1 MSYEIIKRIVTELEE
16 AFHDFDVQVLEAS
29 KEFALQRAAEVKE
42 YIKSPEFISRS
53 TSTEAKY
60 RKAHDMAGGKTWFE
74 IFSTRGTKDILE
86 FVEKNHKTT
95 IAKRNASI
103 AKKLEKAEVTQVVDS
118 SFAKSSDTFN
128 GVYHVE
134 TNNGTKVVTI
144 ETILAGGYNVQRLHH
159 RVLVKVK

>member
-1 MSYEIIKRIVTELEE
+1 MNYEIIKQIVNELEE
-16 AFHDFDVQVLEAS
+16 AFKNFDAQVLEAS
-29 KEFALQRAAEVKE
+29 KESALQRTDEVKE
-42 YIKSPEFISRS
+42 FIKSPEFISRK

-60 RKAHDMAGGKTWFE
+60 RKAHDIAGGKTWFE

-86 FVEKNHKTT
+86 FVEKNHKITV
-95 IAKRNASI
+95 AKRNASI
-103 AKKLEKAEVTQVVDS
+103 AKKLEKAEVTEVVDS
-118 SFAKSSDTFN
+118 SFAKTTDTFN

-134 TNNGTKVVTI
+134 TNNGKKVVNV